1 MMSDDTSAHAPGS
14 GEGPGE
20 TPDADTPPAFAPY
33 CFCTRVSE
41 KSLAA
46 LLEVGDGG
54 AFKDNHPWF
63 IAQERVL
70 AARSHGLRVGLVFA
84 AGDPLTLRYWAEV
97 TKIEVNRFRQGAE
110 SRISFTGLQPVSP
123 LWEALDSLLLLP
135 SAEQARRER
144 LEGLRPSRV
153 ALDPHT
159 LHPYAIC
166 ERPAFLLRPAALG
179 EDDLPPV

>member
-1 MMSDDTSAHAPGS
+1 MSDTTSAHDAAADDDANAPS
-14 GEGPGE
+14 
-20 TPDADTPPAFAPY
+20 TDQQAFAPY

-41 KSLAA
+41 KALKA

-54 AFKDNHPWF
+54 AFRDSHPWF

-70 AARSHGLRVGLVFA
+70 AARSHGLRVAVLFA
-84 AGDPLTLRYWAEV
+84 AGEPLTLRCWAEV

-110 SRISFTGLQPVSP
+110 SRISFVGMQPVSP

-135 SAEQARRER
+135 SAEQSRRER

-153 ALDPHT
+153 ALDAHT

-166 ERPAFLLRPAALG
+166 ERPAFLLRPAAL
-179 EDDLPPV
+179 DDSAFDA